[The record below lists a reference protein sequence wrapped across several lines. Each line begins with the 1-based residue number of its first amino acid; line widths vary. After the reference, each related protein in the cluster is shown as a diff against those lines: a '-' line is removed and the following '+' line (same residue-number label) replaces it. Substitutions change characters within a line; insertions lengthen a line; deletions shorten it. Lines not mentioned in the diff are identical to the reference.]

1 MRLINKIFDYFS
13 FDGCKHI
20 ILSAIILIILSIF
33 LPKIIA
39 AAITLGLGL
48 FKEFVY
54 DKYMK
59 KGTFDTKDIV
69 ADIVG
74 IIIGLL

>member
-20 ILSAIILIILSIF
+20 ILSAIILIILAIF

-59 KGTFDTKDIV
+59 KGTFDKKDIV